1 MNKDNM
7 NDLRELVRTHY
18 KEIGEPDIS
27 RKGLVFAKQ
36 IIEDINEKYNA
47 SDSNIAVWYILRE
60 LSKEKHPDR
69 TDWDK
74 IDMGL
79 CPVNDW
85 VDFYYPDGT
94 LICRTN
100 NDIEFLYIRTRIK
113 EMGSVGFYLIFR
125 NEKIEIDKNG
135 NPKDYPDEM
144 FTNFTDLIMKL
155 V

>member
-1 MNKDNM
+1 MTEKKLNKI
-7 NDLRELVRTHY
+7 RQAVEIEY
-18 KEIGEPDIS
+18 EKIGEPDIS
-27 RKGLVFAKQ
+27 RVGLNPIKN
-36 IIEDINEKYNA
+36 IIETVENKYNFGA
-47 SDSNIAVWYILRE
+47 SLTIMRMVKE
-60 LSKEKHPDR
+60 LSKKKHPDR

-74 IDMGL
+74 IDMRL

>member
-1 MNKDNM
+1 MTKKKLNKI
-7 NDLRELVRTHY
+7 RQAVEIEY
-18 KEIGEPDIS
+18 EKIGEPDIS
-27 RKGLVFAKQ
+27 RVGLNPIKN
-36 IIEDINEKYNA
+36 IIETVENKYNFGA
-47 SDSNIAVWYILRE
+47 GLTIMRMVKE
-60 LSKEKHPDR
+60 LSKKKHPDR

-74 IDMGL
+74 IDMRL

-144 FTNFTDLIMKL
+144 FTNFTNLIMKL

>member
-1 MNKDNM
+1 MTKKKLNKI
-7 NDLRELVRTHY
+7 RQAVEIEY
-18 KEIGEPDIS
+18 EKIGEPDIS
-27 RKGLVFAKQ
+27 RVGLNPIKN
-36 IIEDINEKYNA
+36 IIETVENKYNFGA
-47 SDSNIAVWYILRE
+47 GLTIMRMVKE
-60 LSKEKHPDR
+60 LSKKKHPDR

-74 IDMGL
+74 IDMRL